1 MPANEWP
8 AVQRIGLVVFGGF
21 FAVIFVGVALA
32 VGVGSSSPEL
42 PSGAV
47 AIVEKAPPGA
57 GTITMAELN
66 QAMLQSVGFSGQ
78 KRPPNPDEEGY
89 EQAKSEALNGL
100 ITAIWL
106 RGKGEEMGIVVSDE
120 EVAEELAKSGE
131 AKNLRKAHFTRKTMY
146 ERVRGEMLVRKI
158 EEALEKEAEKAS
170 AAEIRAY
177 LEEEPLTEEE
187 PPRKKTFAEAKGA
200 LQQIKNQEVFTEF
213 DLAFPETWQPRTH
226 CADGFVV
233 SNCSEYPAFAH
244 AEPAA
249 CYEADPKEPA
259 EACPAPVPQSPKAQ
273 PGSVTPFK
281 SRGESLLQRPY
292 PEVIEGE
299 AGGE

>member
-8 AVQRIGLVVFGGF
+8 AARRNALILFGVL
-21 FAVIFVGVALA
+21 FAVLFVGVALA
-32 VGVGSSSPEL
+32 VGVGSSSQKL
-42 PSGAV
+42 PSGAAV
-47 AIVEKAPPGA
+47 IGEGASPGA
-57 GTITMAELN
+57 GTITLAELN
-66 QAMLQSVGFSGQ
+66 QAMLQAVGFSEQ
-78 KRPPNPDEEGY
+78 TRPPKPGEEGY
-89 EQAKSEALNGL
+89 ELAKSEALNGL
-100 ITAIWL
+100 ITVVWL

-120 EVAEELAKSGE
+120 EVAAELAKSGE

-170 AAEIRAY
+170 AAETKAY

-187 PPRKKTFAEAKGA
+187 PPRKKTFAEARSA
-200 LQQIKNQEVFTEF
+200 LQQIKNQEVFSAF
-213 DLAFPETWQPRTH
+213 DLAFPEMWQPRTH
-226 CADGFVV
+226 CAEGFVV
-233 SNCSEYPAFAH
+233 SNCSEYPTFAH

-259 EACPAPVPQSPKAQ
+259 EACPAPVPQSAKAQ
-273 PGSVTPFK
+273 PGTITPFK
-281 SRGESLLQRPY
+281 PKGESLVQRPY

-299 AGGE
+299 ATGE